1 MSFTI
6 NRQCAVV
13 KNYPE
18 LGIMKSADSEM
29 LTITYEA
36 VIINSVAAGLAEVQ
50 FRVKSDGVGDGLI
63 TYSFTPDGLDNLL
76 GQAEIALQNTL
87 ANQ

>member
-50 FRVKSDGVGDGLI
+50 FRVKSDGIGEGLI
-63 TYSFTPDGLDNLL
+63 TFSFAVEDAGNILL
-76 GQAEIALQNTL
+76 KAEEALKEYILKQ
-87 ANQ
+87 